1 MIPRDPFRTQALIPP
16 AALGVGCQLLTA
28 APTPE
33 IVHARSQGRVPSL
46 GGASSNGRGDK
57 GQAACLNSGQP
68 RGPIPAPEHLVFYPQ
83 SLWPPHPCALA
94 PAAPA
99 PSLPCPLW
107 FLRAPLPGPHPPPA
121 GTSPSPNPF
130 PETRRKTGPRT
141 ISTQK
146 FKSRTPHKRK
156 PSAVVLQDEICPHK
170 EEMIITWRDGGPG

>member
-1 MIPRDPFRTQALIPP
+1 MSAASCSQQPPPPKSSTPGPKAVSPLWGELPPMGGGTKGRLLVLIQAN
-16 AALGVGCQLLTA
+16 
-28 APTPE
+28 PE
-33 IVHARSQGRVPSL
+33 GLSQ
-46 GGASSNGRGDK
+46 
-57 GQAACLNSGQP
+57 
-68 RGPIPAPEHLVFYPQ
+68 PQ
-83 SLWPPHPCALA
+83 SISCFTPNLCGHHIPVHWLLLP
-94 PAAPA
+94 PA